1 MYKLDIMWLHIFF
14 CLTYFILHYVSC
26 QHRLINCGFRRT
38 DVFQPDW
45 RADWEV
51 IERRTSLCELLLTQ
65 SSSSLY
71 LCLWQIKC
79 WWSSYRI
86 YMIVVESIAQQ
97 CVLLNVTSVGSWSF
111 KVQNVCVCFSHT
123 HSVCVH
129 VYVCMCPSQNSY
141 IFFILSPV
149 YCWYNKCVKVIF
161 LHLCTFLRV
170 FLQCIFTCTVG
181 WSLICCYVSRKC
193 TLVLMRCLRNLGCTS
208 VIFI

>member
-26 QHRLINCGFRRT
+26 QHRLINCGFRGT

-129 VYVCMCPSQNSY
+129 VYVCMCPSQNNY
-141 IFFILSPV
+141 ILLYWVQYIVGIISVLKLYFYTYALFWEYSCSV
-149 YCWYNKCVKVIF
+149 S
-161 LHLCTFLRV
+161 LHVQLAGHWFAVTYHV
-170 FLQCIFTCTVG
+170 N
-181 WSLICCYVSRKC
+181 
-193 TLVLMRCLRNLGCTS
+193 VL
-208 VIFI
+208 